1 MDGIPLIVR
10 EGALENALSNPTCQG
25 VRAQSAQRKPPKLGF
40 GEPTR
45 LAPRRV
51 STLHAKEKV
60 MTRLSLYEPFSAVFP
75 VDLLTSAAWP
85 EWTRATLNGQSSPQR
100 AVSAQSMLAMPI
112 EVIETTQ
119 GWTIRAELAG
129 VAKDQI
135 DIQIES
141 GTVVISARRERRQE
155 LKNGERLLR
164 SEISSGAVTRSFSM
178 PAEIDEAAANARFE
192 DGLLTLELPRK
203 QAHAARKLAVN

>member
-1 MDGIPLIVR
+1 M
-10 EGALENALSNPTCQG
+10 A
-25 VRAQSAQRKPPKLGF
+25 
-40 GEPTR
+40 
-45 LAPRRV
+45 
-51 STLHAKEKV
+51 
-60 MTRLSLYEPFSAVFP
+60 RLSLYEPFSAVFP
-75 VDLLTSAAWP
+75 VDLLTTAAWP
-85 EWTRATLNGQSSPQR
+85 EWTRSALNGQSSPQR
-100 AVSAQSMLAMPI
+100 AVSTQSMLAMPI
-112 EVIETTQ
+112 EVVETAK

-155 LKNGERLLR
+155 LKDGERLLR

-192 DGLLTLELPRK
+192 DGLLTLELPRR
-203 QAHAARKLAVN
+203 QAQTARKLAVH

>member
-1 MDGIPLIVR
+1 
-10 EGALENALSNPTCQG
+10 
-25 VRAQSAQRKPPKLGF
+25 
-40 GEPTR
+40 
-45 LAPRRV
+45 
-51 STLHAKEKV
+51 

-75 VDLLTSAAWP
+75 VDFFSASGWP
-85 EWTRATLNGQSSPQR
+85 EWTRASMNTQPTVQR
-100 AVSAQSMLAMPI
+100 AAANQGALAMPI
-112 EVIETTQ
+112 EVLETAK

-155 LKNGERLLR
+155 LKDGERLLR

-192 DGLLTLELPRK
+192 DGLLTLELPRR
-203 QAHAARKLAVN
+203 QAQTARKLAVH